1 MLKGLKS
8 ALFEDEPEAE
18 KSGMIQP
25 SEPWPT
31 PPPGAS
37 VLNQFN
43 AMMTALEATLPDRA
57 LRIKVAITTLTTQGI
72 TKDQILQAID
82 GEKRSLQASQNIV
95 KQGFADRTVE
105 INKMTTEYN
114 DLLVKAEEIRKES
127 FSLTEKLNGDIEQ
140 SSTTFYTELTKL
152 DDLTKELKDA

>member
-82 GEKRSLQASQNIV
+82 GEKRSLIDSSNLV
-95 KQGFADRTVE
+95 KQGFAARTVE
-105 INKMTTEYN
+105 LEKMSREYN
-114 DLLVKAEEIRKES
+114 DLLIRAEEIRKES
-127 FSLTEKLNGDIEQ
+127 STLYETLNGEITQ
-140 SSTTFYTELTKL
+140 SDLTFNTEIKKL
-152 DDLTKELKDA
+152 DDLAKELKDA